1 MGMYFR
7 PSAPFTGGTVSG
19 DTNFLGS
26 LSAGTIY
33 SGTTNIYGIFATTG
47 DTSYLQ
53 NEINQLIL
61 DASGYTP
68 LTTFSSYTSTTNN
81 TLNYLQGEINE
92 LSGGTS
98 AFTLNTVFSAYTT
111 LTTNQLNTKANLSGA
126 TFDGQIET
134 PSLSATTIT
143 GTNIFGEGS
152 NITGINFSQLA
163 TTAHTH
169 PISDVVNLQSNL
181 DSKIDKPINPFLG
194 EYLYYNGITW
204 VPNQLNIPVAAGA
217 GVTLFLSITGSTLP
231 GYEYLSDF
239 PIEKNE
245 VEEQVI
251 VNNSQQLIG
260 KYATN
265 PLKRNVI
272 DPGIWEFNIYAS
284 TDAASSGLT
293 QIITSARLLT
303 TGGSETFLFSAATEN
318 ITSTAAT
325 LYTISVVENQFSC
338 NTTDYLVI
346 NYSGATDNNFNTKVS
361 LYHGGSVNY
370 SHIHTPFRTL
380 HNDLAG
386 LQGGQF
392 DEYYHLSKTQAELL
406 TTNVDASSIHNH
418 DSLYLSL
425 GGGVV
430 SGNTEFTQELSANT
444 IFSAGTNLIDIFAP
458 IVHTHPQ
465 YATLSGATFN
475 GQVEAPSLSGT
486 TLSGETI
493 FSGSTDLY
501 NIFSTTDYFTTG
513 STFDNNLK
521 IATFNR
527 NDGQTYQLNLSALS
541 TVDTYVTGFTYNNN
555 TFTIKQ
561 NEGIPDLSAT
571 INSVTGLTVNGNLT
585 VTGNTSLQGLTANTI
600 SATTYQNLPVTADT
614 FVTGFTFGSN
624 ILTIKQ
630 NNNKPDISATIS
642 TIDLSPALSAAT
654 FNIATTGSIS
664 ASSYIGLP
672 KDVFVTGG
680 TYTGTTIIFTNNTG
694 GTFSVTGI
702 TGGGGGG
709 SGSTVS
715 GDYLPLSG
723 GTVTG
728 ATIFTSGVTSNTAV
742 FSSSTN
748 NVVNIIGS
756 GSTAPIFRVQGSQ
769 GELFAVTDSLTGSLF
784 SINDISGLPIFE
796 VFSDNTVLM
805 GSYFAPS
812 LNTTARV
819 TANIGTTN
827 IYSIPTS
834 AYTGAFFDY
843 TVNNATSARAGTVMS
858 VFSGSSVQFT
868 ETSTLDIGNTS
879 GITFSVAISSGNAI
893 FIASATTN
901 SWTVKTIVRSV

>member
-1 MGMYFR
+1 MGIYFR

-19 DTNFLGS
+19 DTYFLGN

-33 SGTTNIYGIFATTG
+33 SANTPLDLIIDSIASKYSGVTGDFLSLSGGTVTGQTAFNSGLSANTLSGGTIFSGGTNIYQIFATI
-47 DTSYLQ
+47 DDAIYLQ
-53 NEINQLIL
+53 NEINQL
-61 DASGYTP
+61 
-68 LTTFSSYTSTTNN
+68 
-81 TLNYLQGEINE
+81 
-92 LSGGTS
+92 SGGTS
-98 AFTLNTVFSAYTT
+98 AFTQVSTFNSYTS
-111 LTTNQLNTKANLSGA
+111 LTENQLSTKANLSGA

-143 GTNIFGEGS
+143 GTNIFGDGS

-231 GYEYLSDF
+231 GYEYLSEF
-239 PIEKNE
+239 PIQKNE

-265 PLKRNVI
+265 PLKRNII

-284 TDAASSGLT
+284 TDISPSGLT
-293 QIITSARLLT
+293 QIITNAYLLT

-325 LYTISVVENQFSC
+325 LYTVSVVETQFSC

-346 NYSGATDNNFNTKVS
+346 NYSGATDNNFNTTVS
-361 LYHGGSVNY
+361 LYHGGSINY

-392 DEYYHLSKTQAELL
+392 DEYYHLSKTQVELL

-425 GGGVV
+425 GGGTV
-430 SGNTEFTQELSANT
+430 SGNTEFTQSLSAST

-458 IVHTHPQ
+458 IVHAHPQ

-486 TLSGETI
+486 TLSGETY
-493 FSGSTDLY
+493 FSGSTPLNTIIQ
-501 NIFSTTDYFTTG
+501 NIASQYSGGTSTT
-513 STFDNNLK
+513 
-521 IATFNR
+521 
-527 NDGQTYQLNLSALS
+527 
-541 TVDTYVTGFTYNNN
+541 
-555 TFTIKQ
+555 
-561 NEGIPDLSAT
+561 
-571 INSVTGLTVNGNLT
+571 
-585 VTGNTSLQGLTANTI
+585 TGN
-600 SATTYQNLPVTADT
+600 
-614 FVTGFTFGSN
+614 F
-624 ILTIKQ
+624 
-630 NNNKPDISATIS
+630 
-642 TIDLSPALSAAT
+642 
-654 FNIATTGSIS
+654 
-664 ASSYIGLP
+664 
-672 KDVFVTGG
+672 
-680 TYTGTTIIFTNNTG
+680 
-694 GTFSVTGI
+694 
-702 TGGGGGG
+702 
-709 SGSTVS
+709 
-715 GDYLPLSG
+715 LPLSG

-728 ATIFTSGVTSNTAV
+728 NTIFTLGLTGNTAV

-748 NVVNIIGS
+748 NVLNIVGS
-756 GSTAPIFRVQGSQ
+756 GSTSPIFRVQGSQ

-784 SINDISGLPIFE
+784 SVNDISGLPVLE
-796 VFSDNTVLM
+796 AFSDATVLM
-805 GSYFAPS
+805 GNYSAPS
-812 LNTTARV
+812 LNTTVRLTV
-819 TANIGTTN
+819 NSGTTN

-834 AYTGAFFDY
+834 AYTGAFFEY
-843 TVNNATSARAGTVMS
+843 TANDSLNARAGSVMAI
-858 VFSGSSVQFT
+858 FSGTSVQFT
-868 ETSTLDIGNTS
+868 EVNTTDIGNTS
-879 GITFSVAISSGNAI
+879 GITVSVVVSSGNAI